1 MSINYII
8 IIVYGN
14 IDMIA
19 KYMPNLKKVSGF
31 EDKSIF
37 KNSYARNDYFL
48 IAENEVCALELCFW
62 TF

>member
-19 KYMPNLKKVSGF
+19 KYVPNLKKVSGF
-31 EDKSIF
+31 GYVSIPKSVIF
-37 KNSYARNDYFL
+37 LRVFGNGLAP
-48 IAENEVCALELCFW
+48 IEVRLCL
-62 TF
+62 